1 MIPVCPMPF
10 GIGGTRIFQAFR
22 YRTISAIQKRR
33 MIRMD
38 VMEALFTRR
47 SIRRYTGEPVS
58 EEDLKLL
65 LKAGFC
71 APSAHNKQPWQFVI
85 VRNRDTLEE
94 IARLHPYAKMLP
106 QAGCG
111 IIVCGDT
118 NRENHIGYLVE
129 DCSAAIE
136 NILLAAHGLGLGA
149 VWCGLYP
156 VQERVDAVAKL
167 LNMPSDMIP
176 IGLVVVGHGQDKG
189 REVDRFDEARV
200 HYEKWKV

>member
-1 MIPVCPMPF
+1 LWAWKKLYLF
-10 GIGGTRIFQAFR
+10 RILIE
-22 YRTISAIQKRR
+22 ISIQKGR
-33 MIRMD
+33 MIHMD

-58 EEDLKLL
+58 EENLKLL

-71 APSAHNKQPWQFVI
+71 APSAHNKQPWQFVV

-111 IIVCGDT
+111 IIACGDT
-118 NRENHIGYLVE
+118 DRESNIGYLVE

-136 NILLAAHGLGLGA
+136 NILLAAHGLGLGS

-167 LNMPSDMIP
+167 LSMPSDMIP

-189 REVDRFDEARV
+189 REVDRFDESRV
-200 HYEKWKV
+200 HYEKWRSDG